1 MGRFGDAC
9 MVSVG
14 QLYTCWIRV
23 HPRGE
28 KYKCCILEVRLVLV
42 LCMSAD

>member
-1 MGRFGDAC
+1 MHAWSVWDSCIHVGLEFIREGR
-9 MVSVG
+9 
-14 QLYTCWIRV
+14 
-23 HPRGE
+23 

>member
-28 KYKCCILEVRLVLV
+28 KVQMLYPGG
-42 LCMSAD
+42 